1 MPRPT
6 AKKFNTLLA
15 ACLLGAACAAPALA
29 QSRDLSAA
37 GAAGESLTPPRVGN
51 VEKASTLL
59 YYAVGIGCLALCV
72 GVVVIPG
79 RREQNE
85 GA

>member
-6 AKKFNTLLA
+6 IQKLSVLLS
-15 ACLLGAACAAPALA
+15 ACLLSLCCSAPTLA
-29 QSRDLSAA
+29 QDRTA
-37 GAAGESLTPPRVGN
+37 GASAGEPLTPPRVGD
-51 VEKASTLL
+51 VDKASTLL
-59 YYAVGIGCLALCV
+59 YYAVGIGTLALCV